1 MTGGWLMWTPLAA
14 NVALA
19 LTGRRL
25 ARALPP
31 GIAVRLLP
39 VALVVV
45 AAGTGLVLAAV
56 GFFALAQCAP
66 VALLGHWSP
75 SEVRSEQPMPTAAE
89 VVAGIVVVFLLA
101 AALLRAAR
109 GITDLVHAAVA
120 CRDLGD
126 HVDGLVVVM
135 DDVPS
140 AYTVPGLGGR
150 VVVSTAMLRAL
161 DADERRALLAH
172 EAAHLERHHHLAVQ
186 LADLAAAAN
195 PLLRRTARAVR
206 LAVEREADEAAAEEV
221 GDRRLVARALARA
234 GLATAAAPRRT
245 PARLAALAGAD
256 SQVPQRARALLAPAP
271 RPRRMLAAGLV
282 LLTLSAG
289 AGAAATARQTDDR
302 LDRAVTTGPHA

>member
-1 MTGGWLMWTPLAA
+1 MTGGWLMWAPLAA

-19 LTGRRL
+19 LTGPRL

-89 VVAGIVVVFLLA
+89 VVAGIVVVLLLA
-101 AALLRAAR
+101 PALLRAAR

-120 CRDLGD
+120 CRDLGE
-126 HVDGLVVVM
+126 HVDGLGVVT
-135 DDVPS
+135 DDVPP
-140 AYTVPGLGGR
+140 AVALPRLRGR
-150 VVVSTAMLRAL
+150 VVVSTALLRAP
-161 DADERRALLAH
+161 DAH
-172 EAAHLERHHHLAVQ
+172 EGPAHLAVQ
-186 LADLAAAAN
+186 LADLAAAAT

-206 LAVEREADEAAAEEV
+206 PAVEREADEAAAEEV

-245 PARLAALAGAD
+245 PARLATLAGAD

-271 RPRRMLAAGLV
+271 RPRRLLAAGLV

-289 AGAAATARQTDDR
+289 VGAAATARQTDDR
-302 LDRAVTTGPHA
+302 LDRAVTAGPRA